1 MRMDSTNRLSK
12 DSKRKFAV
20 RENEDGQHKADRLSK
35 DSKRKSV
42 VRGREKMPPYYLE
55 AES

>member
-1 MRMDSTNRLSK
+1 MDSTNRLSK